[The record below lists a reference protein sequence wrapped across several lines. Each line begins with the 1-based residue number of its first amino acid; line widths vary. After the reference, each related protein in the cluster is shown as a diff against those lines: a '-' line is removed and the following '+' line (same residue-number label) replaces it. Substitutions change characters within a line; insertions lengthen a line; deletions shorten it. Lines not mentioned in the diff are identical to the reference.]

1 MRRLCSAVIKG
12 SVNIP
17 INELRVRLTQF
28 DPVCPDVIYCRN
40 GVQSEVAAVLLRQ
53 RGFEMVVLRGGLESL
68 RRG

>member
-1 MRRLCSAVIKG
+1 MIKG

-17 INELRVRLTQF
+17 IHELRVRLTQLALGY
-28 DPVCPDVIYCRN
+28 PDVIYCRN
-40 GVQSEVAAVLLRQ
+40 VVQSEVAAFLLRQ